1 MSQPHIIPHNHA
13 INAAHRSQ
21 LMGHPARVYWFTG
34 LSGSGKSTLASL
46 FETEL
51 HNQGVHTYLLDGD
64 NIRMGLNAGLG
75 FSAED
80 RRENL
85 RRIAEVAK
93 LMTDAG
99 LVVLAAF
106 VSPFAEDRQRVK
118 DIVGAT
124 QFVEVFVDAPLEV
137 CEQRDVKGLYAKARN
152 GEIAHFTGIHQ
163 AFEVPQHPDLTLPTH
178 HLSPQ
183 ESVQQLMQHWRDHK

>member
-1 MSQPHIIPHNHA
+1 MSNPHIIPHHHA
-13 INAAHRSQ
+13 VNAAHRSQ

-46 FETEL
+46 FEFAL
-51 HNQGVHTYLLDGD
+51 HGRGIHTYLLDGD
-64 NIRMGLNAGLG
+64 NVRMGLNAGLG
-75 FSAED
+75 FSEAD

-93 LMTDAG
+93 LMNDAG

-106 VSPFAEDRQRVK
+106 VSPFEADRSLVK
-118 DIVGAT
+118 HIIGPEH
-124 QFVEVFVDAPLEV
+124 FIEVFVDAPLDV
-137 CEQRDVKGLYAKARN
+137 CEQRDVKGLYAKARR

-163 AFEVPQHPDLTLPTH
+163 DFEVPPSPDLTIPTH
-178 HLSPQ
+178 LQTP
-183 ESVQQLMQHWRDHK
+183 EVSVQRLLQHWNDHN